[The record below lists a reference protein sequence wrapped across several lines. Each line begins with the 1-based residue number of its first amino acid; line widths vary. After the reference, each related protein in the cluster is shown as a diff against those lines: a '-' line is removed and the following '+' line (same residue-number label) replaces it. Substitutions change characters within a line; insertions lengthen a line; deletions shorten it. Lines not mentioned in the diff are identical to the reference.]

1 MVFFLLF
8 FVSVFWL
15 VKDAGLIECC
25 SFELEWFNQNRVIS
39 LPCYVGG
46 KNKQRNHAVKF
57 LKYSLS
63 VGACGFAVALPYFF
77 QNSMFAIFCALF

>member
-1 MVFFLLF
+1 MEEVKGKERKGMVFFPFF

-57 LKYSLS
+57 LKYSL
-63 VGACGFAVALPYFF
+63 
-77 QNSMFAIFCALF
+77 